1 MLFISV
7 NLLIKK
13 PQPQS
18 KKPMKAIVFADRL
31 GQELAPL
38 TERNCVALLPV
49 ASKPLINYTFE
60 MLLAAGIR
68 EVTLV
73 ISAFAPLMR
82 HNMGNGERWGIQLN
96 YIVSQGEELP
106 APLLQRQSALLT
118 DDCYLMLRGDM
129 LLNISLNDFFT
140 QITLDSPPSPT
151 TIIATIAKQ
160 YAGIAVIT
168 RDQQRNYHW
177 EAANMLAWPPT
188 QWSQQPAETVKT
200 IDLTGNYS
208 LLRSPSEYHQINLQA
223 SAAQFEHLVLPG
235 TKVADGL
242 MVGHR
247 SNIVRP
253 NRGVIGMFC
262 RIHPTTCLSGGVV
275 IGNESIIDR
284 HVHLHNTVVMPN
296 TYIAPHLELNNSLV
310 WGQLRL
316 DFEPD
321 KDSVTTYSITDYS
334 IADLHRETFGVLLAN
349 GVHRMLGL
357 ILLLLSLPLWIPA
370 AFLAGWKHR
379 KHALMRVPLFN
390 QQRQSFLT
398 WEWNVNAPIL
408 RHLPKLIA
416 VIQGHLRL
424 VGVAPRTTESLQHRQ
439 EAWEFVRD
447 HAPIGLFGPA
457 QFAYLSQQPRPACEI
472 AVEEACYAADRDF
485 YRDWRWLGRGWR
497 ALWHRATW
505 QS

>member
-1 MLFISV
+1 
-7 NLLIKK
+7 
-13 PQPQS
+13 
-18 KKPMKAIVFADRL
+18 MKAIVFADRL

-38 TERNCVALLPV
+38 TERTSLALLPL

-68 EVTLV
+68 QVTLV
-73 ISAFAPLMR
+73 ISAFAPLIR
-82 HNMGNGERWGIQLN
+82 HHMGNGERWGIQLN
-96 YIVSQGEELP
+96 YIVSQGQELP
-106 APLLQRQSALLT
+106 AQLLQRQGTLLT
-118 DDCYLMLRGDM
+118 DDRYLILRGDI
-129 LLNISLNDFFT
+129 LLNVSLNDFLK
-140 QITLDSPPSPT
+140 QITSTSPPLVA
-151 TIIATIAKQ
+151 ATIADQ
-160 YAGIAVIT
+160 FAGIAIIT
-168 RDQQRNYHW
+168 RDRQRNNHW
-177 EAANMLAWPPT
+177 ETANILAWPPT
-188 QWSQQPAETVKT
+188 PWSQQPTTTVET
-200 IDLTGNYS
+200 IEITGNYA
-208 LLRSPSEYHQINLQA
+208 LLRSLSEYHKINLHA
-223 SAAQFEHLVLPG
+223 SAAQFQHLVLPG

-262 RIHPTTCLSGGVV
+262 RIHPTARFSGGVV
-275 IGNESIIDR
+275 VGNESIIDR
-284 HVHLHNTVVMPN
+284 HVHLYNTVVMPN
-296 TYIAPHLELNNSLV
+296 TYIAPHVELNNSLV

-321 KDSVTTYSITDYS
+321 KDSITTYTVTDYS

-349 GVHRMLGL
+349 GLHRLLGL
-357 ILLLLSLPLWIPA
+357 ILLVLSLPLWIPA
-370 AFLAGWKHR
+370 AWKAGWPHQKT
-379 KHALMRVPLFN
+379 AFMRVTLLHS
-390 QQRQSFLT
+390 QRQSFIA

-424 VGVAPRTTESLQHRQ
+424 VGVAPRTAESLQHRQ

-457 QFAYLSQQPRPACEI
+457 QFAYLSQPRSACEI
-472 AVEEACYAADRDF
+472 AVEEACYAAQRNF